1 MRNVRQRYTMTSAT
15 TAPAIHEPMT
25 PSALVTALKQ
35 LPHALNGLPQLMVQH
50 EYQGFL
56 GTPPSGSSSGVD
68 SSPVA
73 FIGAAGLGTAST
85 VASADLAFMAK
96 SRWTSASRSS
106 FFLLIAATERDSNE
120 CHCGAPV
127 ASGAAR
133 ADFVSSERR
142 GPRNAFSA
150 FFNTPDRPR
159 LWVFVFRYGCR
170 AKVYG

>member
-1 MRNVRQRYTMTSAT
+1 MTSAT

-150 FFNTPDRPR
+150 FSTPLIDR
-159 LWVFVFRYGCR
+159 GCGFLYFDMGAER
-170 AKVYG
+170 KCMGK